1 MLKDPKCLNQDIER
15 AIEVYKR
22 ALRLI
27 EGDVNKTAIARSME
41 TLLKKIGRDF
51 EIREI
56 QQYLDQDR
64 PSDYLSDDEDND
76 DDNSFA

>member
-1 MLKDPKCLNQDIER
+1 MNQDIEK

-22 ALRLI
+22 CLRLI
-27 EGDVNKTAIARSME
+27 DGDVNKAAVARSME
-41 TLLKKIGRDF
+41 TLLKKIGRDY

-64 PSDYLSDDEDND
+64 ASDFVSDEGDD
-76 DDNSFA
+76 DDNSFT